1 MTTFD
6 RRQRILDLLR
16 RQPGITVV
24 ELASLLSVSEG
35 TIRNDLRALEG
46 AGRLT
51 RVRGGAVLQETR
63 PCLSPAFAAR
73 LQVNGEA
80 KQRIASQAAELVE
93 DGDSILLDASST
105 VYALVP
111 HLLNC
116 HNLTIITNGIEAGL
130 ALARNRSHTVI
141 LIGGIVH
148 PEGTSV
154 VGPLGQSLLET
165 LHVKTAFVS
174 CSGLSVEAGLTE
186 VDINEIQLK
195 KTMIRCAERVVALV
209 DGTKFGKVD
218 LTSFAGLGQ
227 VAHLITDSVVD
238 PEFRRQLVRNEI
250 TLTVCA
256 AHPLVA
262 PVPAPEQVM
271 HEVA

>member
-16 RQPGITVV
+16 RQPGIKVA
-24 ELASLLSVSEG
+24 EMAPLLHVSEG
-35 TIRNDLRALEG
+35 TIRNDLRALEA

-51 RVRGGAVLQETR
+51 RVRGGAVLQETK

-80 KQRIASQAAELVE
+80 KQRIAGQAAELVE
-93 DGDSILLDASST
+93 DGDSILLDASTT
-105 VYALVP
+105 VFALVP

-141 LIGGIVH
+141 LAGGVVH
-148 PEGTSV
+148 PGGASV
-154 VGPLGQSLLET
+154 AGPLGASLLET

-174 CSGLSVEAGLTE
+174 CSGLSLEAGLTE

-209 DGTKFGKVD
+209 DSTKVGKVD
-218 LTSFAGLGQ
+218 LTSFAGLSQ
-227 VAHLITDSVVD
+227 IAHIITDRELD
-238 PEFRRQLVRNEI
+238 PAIRQQLARNGI
-250 TLTVCA
+250 ALTVCA
-256 AHPLVA
+256 AQPPVG
-262 PVPAPEQVM
+262 PVPAPDQVM
-271 HEVA
+271 HEVG